1 MSSGP
6 AIRFLAVSVG
16 SLLGLAALVGLAV
29 AGLRTQ
35 FLVPLAAVAAALS
48 WVLFAPWRR
57 KVGILDVN
65 VAQMCAATWVCS
77 LPGAI
82 LVVPWVVR
90 EGAAGPGL
98 LPLALAALGA
108 ALIGGATA
116 AALSGWSRGPGALPF
131 PSGQAVAEILEAPRR
146 SGLPRAA
153 LAVGALLGV
162 VAALTCGGLWPPA
175 AHASWGE
182 LRVLEL
188 GRALGAD
195 ASLRVDLLCSA
206 GALALGVFVGARGL
220 LLAAAALLAG
230 TVWAPHALEKG
241 WIRFPSDAPAWLAP
255 LAFGL
260 LGGAAIGAVL
270 AGMRGA
276 GLEGLRRFVGWSALA
291 MLALGAFVAS
301 AFLAPVVAPTSA
313 YRASRAISEATFAVE
328 GRDAA
333 GGYVASVL
341 AGRLEERSLGEHLP
355 SRGAEPIRLALADGM
370 QAELTLYPSEVAD
383 PSLPLELGRHFR
395 IQPPVLR
402 EPGRF
407 LLFAPRRA
415 RIYEDDELVL
425 SALERVAS
433 VPGGAL
439 RAGWNPLPEGAG
451 IERGA
456 GFFFLGGEA
465 VETEPL
471 RSLAK
476 WWTCVLGLELPPGVR
491 AELVRPAGVP
501 LEQPARVRDDAGVLL
516 RVLHERDGRTTE
528 LARLDVGKG
537 VPVWT
542 PLAVPANEAAGTA
555 AFRVICGP
563 GAIPPGQSSH
573 PVLNA
578 LRVWEQHR
586 FLPLSA
592 GRIGGEPGV
601 ELGLFRERPIPA
613 SRFDRPLEGLVVE
626 LPEKLWGSASPTRVM
641 LELPRGEVRAGAA
654 LTNVRALAPCPRE
667 LELGVRLVE
676 IEEAGQWRDAFE
688 VVLRPRGSEA
698 TAGAELATAL
708 VATSGESLVPLRWRG
723 ADGRAHQALLQ
734 RGPGKLFPGRY
745 PSGRGGE
752 ARLAFLVPGVRCV
765 ALADGD
771 LDGAAPPRVRVLQ
784 VGPAASQASLGRV
797 SIAADGTWRQLRS
810 PGEVGVHAAEAR
822 VDPRLL
828 AVGALVP
835 AGQLFLLEPAEGA
848 LRLVRP
854 REGLGPELGTGFL
867 VTDRGRRIE
876 RTPVAAG
883 AELQQVAPGLFAD
896 PASSPASTAVAPT
909 IVGALRTALL
919 ALAVAALAAVASLLM
934 AGAGELL
941 PWTVLGAVAAASP
954 LQLGATALAGPLAAF
969 VAIVAAAHAADLGR
983 DLRTGGIVGATAAS
997 QIRLRLLLG
1006 FLAPAVV
1013 VLVVGW
1019 IALDHPYLHSPRAHT
1034 FEGLAQRM
1042 SDLPELYFSTPR
1054 LAAGA
1059 LAGGAAALVGF
1070 PGLGVLAGLGLL
1082 LPQGLAL
1089 TLGLGALLRVLAD
1102 RFCAGS
1108 DVRSWL
1114 LPFAA
1119 GLLLGEVGAGLGA
1132 AAWLE
1137 LARLGG

>member
-1 MSSGP
+1 M
-6 AIRFLAVSVG
+6 SVG
-16 SLLGLAALVGLAV
+16 SLLGLAALFGLAV

-35 FLVPLAAVAAALS
+35 LLLPLAAVAAALS

-57 KVGILDVN
+57 RVGVLDRN
-65 VAQMCAATWVCS
+65 VAQMCAATWVCA
-77 LPGAI
+77 LPGAL

-90 EGAAGPGL
+90 EGAAELGL

-108 ALIGGATA
+108 ALVGGATA
-116 AALSGWSRGPGALPF
+116 AALSGWARGPGALPF

-146 SGLPRAA
+146 PGLPRAA
-153 LAVGALLGV
+153 LAVGTFFGA
-162 VAALTCGGLWPPA
+162 VAALSCGGFWPPA
-175 AHASWGE
+175 AHPSWGE

-220 LLAAAALLAG
+220 LLASAALLAG

-270 AGMRGA
+270 AGLRGA
-276 GLEGLRRFVGWSALA
+276 GMDGFRRCVGWSSLAL
-291 MLALGAFVAS
+291 LALGAFAAS
-301 AFLAPVVAPTSA
+301 AFLTPVVTPAAA
-313 YRASRAISEATFAVE
+313 YRASRSIPEASFSVLE
-328 GRDAA
+328 REAA

-341 AGRLEERSLGEHLP
+341 PGPVEERSLGEHVP
-355 SRGAEPIRLALADGM
+355 RRGSEPIRLPLADGM

-383 PSLPLELGRHFR
+383 PSLPLEVGRHFR
-395 IQPPVLR
+395 IQPPALR

-415 RIYEDDELVL
+415 RIYEDDELEL
-425 SALERVAS
+425 SALERIAS
-433 VPGGAL
+433 VPGGSL
-439 RAGWNPLPEGAG
+439 RPGWNPLPEGAG

-456 GFFFLGGEA
+456 GFFFLGGDA

-476 WWTCVLGLELPPGVR
+476 WWTCALGLELPPGVR
-491 AELVRPAGVP
+491 AELLRPAGIP

-516 RVLHERDGRTTE
+516 RVFHEHEGSTTE
-528 LARLDVGKG
+528 LARHDVGKG
-537 VPVWT
+537 VSVWT
-542 PLAVPANEAAGTA
+542 PLAVPANAAAGTG

-563 GAIPPGQSSH
+563 GAVPPGQRSL
-573 PVLNA
+573 VVQNA

-586 FLPLSA
+586 FLPLGA
-592 GRIGGEPGV
+592 GRLGGEPGV
-601 ELGLFRERPIPA
+601 ELGLFRARPIPA

-626 LPEKLWGSASPTRVM
+626 LPEKLWGSAAPTRAT
-641 LELPRGEVRAGAA
+641 LELPRASVRAGEA
-654 LTNVRALAPCPRE
+654 LANVRALAPCPRE

-676 IEEAGQWRDAFE
+676 IEEAGLWRDAFE
-688 VVLRPRGSEA
+688 IVLRPRGSEA
-698 TAGAELATAL
+698 SAGAELATAL
-708 VATSGESLVPLRWRG
+708 VEASGESRVPLRWRG
-723 ADGRAHQALLQ
+723 ADGRAHEALLQ
-734 RGPGKLFPGRY
+734 RGRGQLYPGRY
-745 PSGRGGE
+745 PSGRSGE
-752 ARLAFLVPGVRCV
+752 ARLAFLVPGVRCI

-771 LDGAAPPRVRVLQ
+771 LEGASPPRLRVLKLAAPEARE
-784 VGPAASQASLGRV
+784 ALGRV
-797 SIAADGTWRQLRS
+797 AIAADGAWRSLPS
-810 PGEVGVHAAEAR
+810 PGALAVHAPIAR

-835 AGQLFLLEPAEGA
+835 AGELFLLEPVAEA
-848 LRLVRP
+848 LRQVRP
-854 REGLGPELGTGFL
+854 REGFGSELGTGFL
-867 VTDRGRRIE
+867 ANERGQRVE
-876 RTPVAAG
+876 SAAEDAG
-883 AELQQVAPGLFAD
+883 GGLRQVAPGLFAD
-896 PASSPASTAVAPT
+896 PASQSSASSAAPSF
-909 IVGALRTALL
+909 VGALRSALL
-919 ALAVAALAAVASLLM
+919 ALAIAALAAVASLLM

-941 PWTVLGAVAAASP
+941 PWTLLGAVAAAGP

-969 VAIVAAAHAADLGR
+969 AAIVAAAHAADLGR
-983 DLRTGGIVGATAAS
+983 DLRTGGIVGATATS

-1006 FLAPAVV
+1006 LLAPAVAV
-1013 VLVVGW
+1013 IVVGW
-1019 IALDHPYLHSPRAHT
+1019 IALNHPYLHSPRAHA

-1054 LAAGA
+1054 LAAGS

-1089 TLGLGALLRVLAD
+1089 TMGLGALLRVLAD
-1102 RFCAGS
+1102 RCFAGG

-1119 GLLLGEVGAGLGA
+1119 GLLLGELCAGLGA